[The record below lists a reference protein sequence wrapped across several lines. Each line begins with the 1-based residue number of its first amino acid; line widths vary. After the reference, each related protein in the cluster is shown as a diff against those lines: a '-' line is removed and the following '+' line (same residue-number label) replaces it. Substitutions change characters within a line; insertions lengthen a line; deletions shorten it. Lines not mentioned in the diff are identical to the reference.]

1 MNYEAY
7 RITHQSAEGAA
18 KALFAELRAT
28 FNALLHAR
36 DALWLVDEQ
45 GLWDHM
51 NVDDVAEISDTM
63 DKVEAFFAKRTGE
76 TK

>member
-7 RITHQSAEGAA
+7 RITHQSAESAA
-18 KALFAELRAT
+18 KALFAELRETA
-28 FNALLHAR
+28 NVLLHAR

-51 NVDDVAEISDTM
+51 DQDDVAEISDIM
-63 DKVEAFFAKRTGE
+63 DKVEAFCAKRTGE
-76 TK
+76 TE

>member
-18 KALFAELRAT
+18 KAAYIELRAT

-63 DKVEAFFAKRTGE
+63 DKVEAFCAKRTGE
-76 TK
+76 TE